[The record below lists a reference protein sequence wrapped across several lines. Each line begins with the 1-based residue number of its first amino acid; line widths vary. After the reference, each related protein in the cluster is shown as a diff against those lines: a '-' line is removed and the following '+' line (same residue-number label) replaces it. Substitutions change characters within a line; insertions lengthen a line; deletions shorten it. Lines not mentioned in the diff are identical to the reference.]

1 MTSLAIDPRARH
13 RARRALVQALYAW
26 QMTGAEFH
34 ELRDQFA
41 PTDADDERSPPS
53 LGGDGMRRADV
64 AYFLDCLR
72 GVMLDA
78 PQLDLLFAP
87 HLDRGMDRLDP
98 VERGILRAGVYELKE
113 RLDVPARVVLDE
125 WVALAKTFGATESY
139 RYVNGVLDRVARQL
153 RGAELPVAA
162 GVEP

>member
-1 MTSLAIDPRARH
+1 MTAGAVDPWARR

-34 ELRDQFA
+34 DLRDQFA

-53 LGGDGMRRADV
+53 LGGGDMRRADF
-64 AYFLDCLR
+64 AFFLDCLR
-72 GVMLDA
+72 GVIHEA
-78 PQLDLLFAP
+78 EQLDPLFAP
-87 HLDRGMDRLDP
+87 HLDRDVDRLNP
-98 VERGILRAGVYELKE
+98 VERAILRAGVYELKE
-113 RLDVPARVVLDE
+113 RLEVPARVVLNE
-125 WVALAKTFGATESY
+125 WVALAKTFGATESF

-153 RGAELPVAA
+153 RGAELEAAA

>member
-1 MTSLAIDPRARH
+1 MTARAINPRARH

-41 PTDADDERSPPS
+41 PVDADDEHSPLS
-53 LGGDGMRRADV
+53 LGGGGMEGADF
-64 AYFLDCLR
+64 AFFLDCLR

-78 PQLDLLFAP
+78 PQLDPLFAP
-87 HLDRGMDRLDP
+87 HLDRGVDRLDP
-98 VERGILRAGVYELKE
+98 VERAILRAGAYELKE
-113 RLDVPARVVLDE
+113 RLEVPARVVLDE
-125 WVALAKTFGATESY
+125 WVALAKTFGATESF

-153 RGAELPVAA
+153 RGTELPAA
-162 GVEP
+162 VRVEP